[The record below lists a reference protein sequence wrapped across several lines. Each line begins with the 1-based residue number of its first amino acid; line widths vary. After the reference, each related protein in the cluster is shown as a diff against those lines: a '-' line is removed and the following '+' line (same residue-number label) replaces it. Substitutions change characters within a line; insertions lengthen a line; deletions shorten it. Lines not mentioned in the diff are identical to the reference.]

1 MARMTDLIAF
11 RAAISLLNDSNK
23 TEKIKQVYDKCLV
36 ENKKPVKKIKN
47 LVNYFYI
54 SFSDDQISKKIS
66 IMLKEKDIKADVEVI
81 YQSIKNLHIAC
92 PDNLGDWYFSGN
104 YPTPGGNK
112 VVNQAFI
119 NYFEGSDKRAY

>member
-1 MARMTDLIAF
+1 
-11 RAAISLLNDSNK
+11 
-23 TEKIKQVYDKCLV
+23 
-36 ENKKPVKKIKN
+36 
-47 LVNYFYI
+47 
-54 SFSDDQISKKIS
+54 
-66 IMLKEKDIKADVEVI
+66 MLKEKDIKADVEVI

-112 VVNQAFI
+112 VVIQAFI